1 MLSHLCHFISLVLRT
16 WSRLNITLS
25 FFVQPMNISL
35 GRDSMT
41 GNEFFI
47 DSTKHINIEGLS
59 GVGKSTLLVN
69 LIMSG

>member
-1 MLSHLCHFISLVLRT
+1 VLSHLCHFISLVLRT

>member
-1 MLSHLCHFISLVLRT
+1 
-16 WSRLNITLS
+16 
-25 FFVQPMNISL
+25 MNISL